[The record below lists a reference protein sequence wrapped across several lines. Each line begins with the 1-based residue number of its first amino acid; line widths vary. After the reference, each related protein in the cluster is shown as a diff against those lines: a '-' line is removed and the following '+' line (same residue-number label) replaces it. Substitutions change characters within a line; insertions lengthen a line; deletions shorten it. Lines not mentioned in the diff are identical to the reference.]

1 MLNLSIFHIPHV
13 HSRILLVFGICLTVL
28 ESQDGENKANF
39 LPETT
44 LTNLFLVV
52 MFNHPSC
59 LLNTNQLGYCLEFS
73 FPHYRQAV
81 SKAYC
86 IFLMFASF
94 FPLLTSCRT
103 IDFSFES
110 LEAYLILGIFIV
122 ISWSLQAMMLM
133 ALFVACHFDCGG
145 LLFVCLVFLS
155 YSTVFSNSLWLTFNI
170 IANSWI
176 QT

>member
-1 MLNLSIFHIPHV
+1 MSTVVFYWSLVSVLQSWKAKMVKTKLIFSLKPHWP
-13 HSRILLVFGICLTVL
+13 T
-28 ESQDGENKANF
+28 
-39 LPETT
+39 
-44 LTNLFLVV
+44 LFLVV

-86 IFLMFASF
+86 ILLIFASF

-122 ISWSLQAMMLM
+122 ISSSLQAMMLM

-145 LLFVCLVFLS
+145 LLFVCWFFFKL
-155 YSTVFSNSLWLTFNI
+155 
-170 IANSWI
+170 
-176 QT
+176 